1 MPLVGWSETEFVA
14 FILLLFRLSA
24 FFVVWP
30 VFFVTSVPFQV
41 KVLLSVA
48 VSIILFPILDLSAVG
63 QISGEAIMIWYV
75 AKEVFIGLVMGYTAR
90 FFFYVFN
97 IAGDIIST
105 SMGLSGVQLLNPNF
119 GGRSS
124 AIEQF
129 LMIIATLFFISIN
142 GHHLLL
148 MGIVDSFRLAPIF
161 NLTVNLSG
169 FEGSIILLKEITEM
183 GIKICAPAMVS
194 IFFMN
199 LAMAIIG
206 KAVPQ
211 FNVLITSLPVNIL
224 LGFGVMLVS
233 MPILLW
239 QMDSFLEVT
248 MGHVFKLVK
257 TF

>member
-1 MPLVGWSETEFVA
+1 MPVIGWTETQFIA

-41 KVLLSVA
+41 KVLLSLSVG
-48 VSIILFPILDLSAVG
+48 IILFPLVNLTGVE
-63 QISGEAIMIWYV
+63 QIAGNSLLIWYV
-75 AKEVFIGLVMGYTAR
+75 IKEIFIGLVIGYMAR
-90 FFFYVFN
+90 FFFYIFN

-129 LMIIATLFFISIN
+129 LMIMATLFFISIN
-142 GHHLLL
+142 GHHLLI
-148 MGIVDSFRLAPIF
+148 MGIADSFRIAPIF
-161 NLTVNLSG
+161 NLTISMSG
-169 FEGSIILLKEITEM
+169 FESSIVLLKEITEM

-211 FNVLITSLPVNIL
+211 FNVLITSLPINIL
-224 LGFGVMLVS
+224 LGFTVMLVS

-248 MGHVFKLVK
+248 IGHVFKFVK